1 LFLVGF
7 NRHLLW
13 TITAFTL
20 AHSLTLGLSALGW
33 LSLRAEPVEAVI
45 ALSIVLM
52 AGEALRRGDSLT
64 RRLPALVAFG
74 FGLFHGLGFAGALAE
89 IGLPEE
95 HLLVALAAFNIG
107 VEIGQLV
114 AVVAAFLLMH
124 LARRLGAA
132 ALLARPL
139 LYVIGVLAAYWSLL
153 RLVLIA
159 G

>member
-1 LFLVGF
+1 M
-7 NRHLLW
+7 
-13 TITAFTL
+13 
-20 AHSLTLGLSALGW
+20 
-33 LSLRAEPVEAVI
+33 EAVI

-74 FGLFHGLGFAGALAE
+74 FGLFHGLGFAGALQE
-89 IGLPEE
+89 IGLPEN
-95 HLLVALAAFNIG
+95 HLLIALAAFNLG

-114 AVVAAFLLMH
+114 AVAAAFLLMH

-139 LYVIGVLAAYWSLL
+139 LYVIGAMAAYWSLL
-153 RLVLIA
+153 RLALLA